1 MARFGKRQAIS
12 SPLSPWPT
20 TTQQA
25 PVTGG
30 TRTAQVYRALQ
41 ADIVEG
47 RLQPG
52 EKLGMHRLCELYAVG
67 LSPLREAL
75 SRLLT
80 EGLVTLEGHRGFSVA
95 VVTEAGIRDLA
106 RVRTM
111 VECEAFSDAIAH
123 GDDAWESE
131 VVAAFHRLARATERV
146 LATPEEGPGAW
157 EQPHREFHAALAAG
171 CPSPLLLSLREGLDR
186 RARFHRLAVVN
197 LVPGGRDHLAE
208 HRALMEA
215 ALARDAKRGTAL
227 LAEHLL
233 LTTEAICA
241 SLSRRAVA

>member
-1 MARFGKRQAIS
+1 MAQFGKRQAIS
-12 SPLSPWPT
+12 SLPPPWPSAS
-20 TTQQA
+20 QKPPA
-25 PVTGG
+25 DGG
-30 TRTAQVYRALQ
+30 TRTAQVYQALQ

-47 RLQPG
+47 RRQPG

-111 VECEAFSDAIAH
+111 VECAAFSDAIAH
-123 GDDAWESE
+123 GDDIWEAG
-131 VVAAFHRLARATERV
+131 VVGAFHRLARVTERV
-146 LATPEEGPGAW
+146 LATPGEGPDAW
-157 EQPHREFHAALAAG
+157 EGPHREFHAALAAA

-215 ALARDAKRGTAL
+215 ALARDAARATAL